1 MEHATDTAPAAPE
14 RAEPPRRWRSLAER
28 RADAARAR
36 IDEQRAR
43 LQAERERLETEAE
56 HARLRALLDEQTTT
70 AATKRRNHRRTLR
83 QRVSLAVVLAAANV
97 GVNGAA
103 VLGQILALM
112 YGLKWEW
119 WQAVPLAVVVESV
132 AVNVGYL
139 AHDKMI
145 KGFSAYGLRL
155 LSYAIGVGVGVFN
168 YSHNSG
174 LSQTEDFAGVF
185 GAASVLSPVLWQIY
199 SQWRHW
205 ETMREQGLLEQ
216 RPLRFP
222 LLRWVIPSLRS
233 ETWAAFKHGVAED
246 IRSPQVALAE
256 IRAMSATD
264 AAWRGIGDVRAGLVD
279 VQGNVL
285 TVAEL
290 VIAEM
295 DARDAVNT
303 SAPIEAPPIVTREIT
318 QAVTEL
324 VTAEAAPG
332 NDEVNTSATIECTP
346 EPSAADLTPVT
357 GAVTSDAA
365 DADDDEQDSDR
376 VRPDE
381 QDNRNAEKWIRGC
394 IRNGRTPTYGDVAER
409 YKFSRGW
416 ARLRVQAARAE
427 MTTKGYRFLPG
438 NVVQAPTK
446 SVTANGSRSEHS
458 EDIEMTTI
466 GSAGGDER

>member
-14 RAEPPRRWRSLAER
+14 RAEPSRRLWRSRAER

-43 LQAERERLETEAE
+43 QQAERERLETESE
-56 HARLRALLDEQTTT
+56 HARLRAQLDEQTTT
-70 AATKRRNHRRTLR
+70 AAAKRRDQRRTLR
-83 QRVSLAVVLAAANV
+83 QRISLAVVLAAANI
-97 GVNGAA
+97 GVNAAA

-112 YGLKWEW
+112 YGLDWKW

-155 LSYAIGVGVGVFN
+155 LSYAIGVGVGLFN

-174 LSQTEDFAGVF
+174 LTETKEFAGVF

-205 ETMREQGLLEQ
+205 ESMREQGLLEQ

-222 LLRWVIPSLRS
+222 LLRWVIPSLRA
-233 ETWAAFKHGVAED
+233 ETWAAFKYGVAED

-256 IRAMSATD
+256 IRAMSAMD
-264 AAWRGIGDVRAGLVD
+264 AAWRGLGDARDGLIRA
-279 VQGNVL
+279 QGDVL
-285 TVAEL
+285 TVTQL
-290 VIAEM
+290 VIADLEA
-295 DARDAVNT
+295 ARDAVNT
-303 SAPIEAPPIVTREIT
+303 SATIGAPAIVAREVT
-318 QAVTEL
+318 QAVTGP
-324 VTAEAAPG
+324 VTVEVAPA
-332 NDEVNTSATIECTP
+332 NDAVNTSATIECSP
-346 EPSAADLTPVT
+346 EVPASDPAPVT
-357 GAVTSDAA
+357 AAVTSDAG
-365 DADDDEQDSDR
+365 DDDPDSDR
-376 VRPDE
+376 DRPDE
-381 QDNRNAEKWIRGC
+381 QDNRDAEKWIRAC
-394 IRNGRTPTYGDVAER
+394 IRKGRTPTYGDVVER

-427 MTTKGYRFLPG
+427 MTAKGYRFLPA
-438 NVVQAPTK
+438 NVVQSPAEP
-446 SVTANGSRSEHS
+446 VTANGSRSVHA
-458 EDIEMTTI
+458 EDIDMTAV
-466 GSAGGDER
+466 GSAGGAS

>member
-1 MEHATDTAPAAPE
+1 MEHATETAPAAPQ
-14 RAEPPRRWRSLAER
+14 RAEPRRLWRSRAER

-43 LQAERERLETEAE
+43 QQAERERLETETE
-56 HARLRALLDEQTTT
+56 HARLRAQLDEQAGAV
-70 AATKRRNHRRTLR
+70 AAKRRVQRRTLR

-112 YGLKWEW
+112 YGLDWEW

-132 AVNVGYL
+132 AINVGYL

-155 LSYAIGVGVGVFN
+155 LSYAIGVGVGIFN
-168 YSHNSG
+168 YSHNAH
-174 LSQTEDFAGVF
+174 LPETKDFAGVF

-222 LLRWVIPSLRS
+222 LLRWVIPSLRA

-256 IRAMSATD
+256 IRALSATD
-264 AAWRGIGDVRAGLVD
+264 AALRGLGDVRAGLIRA
-279 VQGNVL
+279 QGDVL
-285 TVAEL
+285 TVTQL
-290 VIAEM
+290 VIADMEA
-295 DARDAVNT
+295 ARDAVNT
-303 SAPIEAPPIVTREIT
+303 SATIEAPAIGIREVTPAIT
-318 QAVTEL
+318 GP
-324 VTAEAAPG
+324 VTAEVASA
-332 NDEVNTSATIECTP
+332 NDAVNTPATIECTP
-346 EPSAADLTPVT
+346 ELPAADPAPVT
-357 GAVTSDAA
+357 AAVTSDAG
-365 DADDDEQDSDR
+365 DDDQDSDR
-376 VRPDE
+376 DRPDE
-381 QDNRNAEKWIRGC
+381 QDNRDAEKWIRGC
-394 IRNGRTPTYGDVAER
+394 IRKGRTPTYGEVAER

-416 ARLRVQAARAE
+416 ARSRVQAARAE
-427 MTTKGYRFLPG
+427 MTAKGYRFLPA
-438 NVVQAPTK
+438 NVVQSPAEP
-446 SVTANGSRSEHS
+446 VTANGSRSEHA
-458 EDIEMTTI
+458 DDVEMTAI
-466 GSAGGDER
+466 GPVGGA